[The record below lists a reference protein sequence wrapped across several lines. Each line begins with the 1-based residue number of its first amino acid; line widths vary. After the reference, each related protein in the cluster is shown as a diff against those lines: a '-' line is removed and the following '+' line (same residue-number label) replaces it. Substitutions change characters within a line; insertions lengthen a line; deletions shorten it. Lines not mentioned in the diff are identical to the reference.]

1 MKKFDRS
8 ILDVIGNTPIIR
20 LPNIARH
27 IDSEI
32 YVKLE
37 MLNPGGSTKDR
48 MGVFMIEQAVKK
60 GELKPGGTIVECTS
74 GNTGIGILLY
84 ANMHGYKCVF
94 VMADKQSVEKIDALR
109 AYGAKVIVCPTNV
122 EPKDPRSYYSV
133 AAALA
138 KLPNSYFVNQYDNE
152 FNRQCHYEQ
161 TGPEIYAQTGGEF
174 DTFIAPVGT
183 GGTISGIGKYLK
195 EKMKDVK
202 IIGVDCEGSI
212 LKEFHETGKMGD
224 AHSYAL
230 EGIGEDFIPKNVRMD
245 VIDQF
250 LMVGDEE
257 SFHYTRKLLKE
268 ECVYTGGSAGAAV
281 MAAVKY
287 AEKLEKPER
296 ILILLHDHGSKYAG
310 KIYND
315 EWMLSKGYKI
325 ENSSDELDKNIL
337 EIIGDNGKLVS

>member
-1 MKKFDRS
+1 MKAFKNTN
-8 ILDVIGNTPIIR
+8 IINAIGNTPIIR
-20 LPNIARH
+20 LPNIAKH

-48 MGVFMIEQAVKK
+48 MGVYMIEQAVKK

-94 VMADKQSVEKIDALR
+94 VMADKQSKEKIDALR

-122 EPKDPRSYYSV
+122 EPSDPRSYYSV
-133 AAALA
+133 AASLA

-161 TGPEIYAQTGGEF
+161 TGPEIFEQTKGEF

-183 GGTISGIGKYLK
+183 GGTISGVGKYLK
-195 EKMKDVK
+195 EKMDKVK
-202 IIGVDCEGSI
+202 IIGVDCKGSI
-212 LKEFHETGKMGD
+212 LKEFHETGEMGE

-230 EGIGEDFIPKNVRMD
+230 EGIGEDFIPENVQMD

-250 LMVGDEE
+250 LMVEDEE
-257 SFHYTRKLLKE
+257 SFHFTRKLLKE
-268 ECVYTGGSAGAAV
+268 ECVFTGGSAGAAV
-281 MAAVKY
+281 MAAIKY
-287 AEKLEKPER
+287 AEQLEQPEK

-310 KIYND
+310 KIFND
-315 EWMLSKGYKI
+315 DWMIEKGYKI
-325 ENSSDELDKNIL
+325 EKSQDPLDRDIL
-337 EIIGDNGKLVS
+337 AIIGENGKLI

>member
-1 MKKFDRS
+1 MNKFKETNIIS
-8 ILDVIGNTPIIR
+8 AIGNTPIIR
-20 LPNIARH
+20 LKNIAKH

-48 MGVFMIEQAVKK
+48 MGVYMIEQAVAK

-84 ANMHGYKCVF
+84 ANMHGYKSVF
-94 VMADKQSVEKIDALR
+94 VMADKQSKEKIDALR

-122 EPKDPRSYYSV
+122 APEDPQSYYSV
-133 AAALA
+133 AASLA

-152 FNRQCHYEQ
+152 FNRECHYKQ
-161 TGPEIYAQTGGEF
+161 TGPEIYEQTGGDF

-183 GGTISGIGKYLK
+183 GGTISGVGKFLK
-195 EKMKDVK
+195 EKMPNVK
-202 IIGVDCEGSI
+202 IIGVDCKGSI
-212 LKEFHETGKMGD
+212 LKEFHETGKMGE
-224 AHSYAL
+224 AHGYAL
-230 EGIGEDFIPKNVRMD
+230 EGIGEDFIPENVRMD
-245 VIDQF
+245 VIDKF
-250 LMVGDEE
+250 LMVEDEE
-257 SFHYTRKLLKE
+257 SFHFTRKLLRE

-315 EWMLSKGYKI
+315 EWMKEKGYKI
-325 ENSSDELDKNIL
+325 ENNQDELDKNIL
-337 EIIGDNGKLVS
+337 DIIGTNGKLV